1 MSWFYY
7 GNFRSEFYFDILIKV
22 IRPNVNH
29 KKWLSRAGKIR
40 FYGEWKPVLLQA
52 SPGERCASHNF
63 MLPVTLRSQSV
74 CLTLYLIVHQI
85 KQIMERKMLKYI
97 QVQLYSVLLFFLW
110 QHNYTL
116 ENHMFLEWLWLWVG
130 FLRNLHLI
138 KSKRSIF
145 RSSCK
150 FYRKLFLTTSL
161 AAAVL
166 HLYVFFSKCIT
177 VQSRFSNTRKME
189 LFVTNVKS

>member
-1 MSWFYY
+1 MVNESLCSSKQVQENVVHLIISCSLWHYEVKVFAWPCTSLWTKSNRLWK
-7 GNFRSEFYFDILIKV
+7 GKCWNKFRYS
-22 IRPNVNH
+22 
-29 KKWLSRAGKIR
+29 
-40 FYGEWKPVLLQA
+40 
-52 SPGERCASHNF
+52 
-63 MLPVTLRSQSV
+63 
-74 CLTLYLIVHQI
+74 
-85 KQIMERKMLKYI
+85 YI
-97 QVQLYSVLLFFLW
+97 QCCFFFLW

-145 RSSCK
+145 WSSCK
-150 FYRKLFLTTSL
+150 FYRKLFLTTSF